1 MYLLSLRW
9 DKGLGNAAIS
19 GRMLYGAGYWDFAN
33 EQESA
38 VDNANTRVYLS
49 ELATSSATLSW
60 YKAEITLPPTELTLA
75 IEILD
80 SAVGEA
86 DNIIGDDLVT
96 GGVSAASGGAG
107 SISGGITRES
117 FAVKVLTVLGVYDR
131 SGIEADDQQNV
142 LDAYDAVYQELKDDG
157 LVTWSQGDGELIP
170 VRFMNSL
177 VAIVAATDVLIGAY
191 PQQPNRAQAIAL
203 GAAMG
208 QRRIRKQLAS
218 AQDTETTTVEYF

>member
-1 MYLLSLRW
+1 MYLLAHR
-9 DKGLGNAAIS
+9 DAKGRGDITIT
-19 GRMLYGAGYWDFAN
+19 GRMLYGVGYWDFAN

-38 VDNANTRVYLS
+38 VDNANTRVFLS
-49 ELATSSATLSW
+49 EFPTSSATLSW
-60 YKAEITLPPTELTLA
+60 YKAEITLPPSALTLA

-80 SAVGEA
+80 SAVGAA

-96 GGVSAASGGAG
+96 GGVSVTGGAG
-107 SISGGITRES
+107 SISGGVTRES

-177 VAIVAATDVLIGAY
+177 VAIVAATDVLMGAY

-203 GAAMG
+203 GAAIG

>member
-1 MYLLSLRW
+1 MYLLAHR
-9 DKGLGNAAIS
+9 DAKGRGDIAIT

-38 VDNANTRVYLS
+38 VDNANTRVFLS
-49 ELATSSATLSW
+49 EFPTSSATLSW
-60 YKAEITLPPTELTLA
+60 YKAEITLPPSALTLA

-80 SAVGEA
+80 SAVGET

-96 GGVSAASGGAG
+96 GGVSVTGGAG

-157 LVTWSQGDGELIP
+157 LVTWSQGEGELIP

-177 VAIVAATDVLIGAY
+177 VAIVAATDVLLGAY
-191 PQQPNRAQAIAL
+191 PQPVARAQAIAL
-203 GAAMG
+203 GASMG

>member
-9 DKGLGNAAIS
+9 DKGLGDTAIS
-19 GRMLYGAGYWDFAN
+19 ARMLYGAGYWDFAN
-33 EQESA
+33 AQEVAEDSA
-38 VDNANTRVYLS
+38 DTRVYLS

-60 YKAEITLPPTELTLA
+60 YKAEITLPPAALTLA

-80 SAVGEA
+80 SAVGAA

-96 GGVSAASGGAG
+96 GGVSVAGGAG
-107 SISGGITRES
+107 SVSGGITRES

-157 LVTWSQGDGELIP
+157 LVTWSQGEGELIP

-177 VAIVAATDVLIGAY
+177 VAIVAATDVLLGAY

-203 GAAMG
+203 GAVMG

>member
-9 DKGLGNAAIS
+9 DKGLGDTAIS
-19 GRMLYGAGYWDFAN
+19 ARMIYGAGYWDFAN

-38 VDNANTRVYLS
+38 VDSANTRVYLS

-60 YKAEITLPPTELTLA
+60 YKAEITLPPSALTLA

-80 SAVGEA
+80 SAVGAA

-96 GGVSAASGGAG
+96 GGVSVAGGAG
-107 SISGGITRES
+107 SVSGGITRES

-131 SGIEADDQQNV
+131 SSIEADDQQNV

-177 VAIVAATDVLIGAY
+177 VAIVAATDVLLGAY

-218 AQDTETTTVEYF
+218 AQDTETTTVDYF

>member
-9 DKGLGNAAIS
+9 DKGLGDTAIS
-19 GRMLYGAGYWDFAN
+19 ARMLYGAGYWDFAN
-33 EQESA
+33 AQEVAEDSA
-38 VDNANTRVYLS
+38 DTRVYLS

-60 YKAEITLPPTELTLA
+60 YKAEITLPPAALTLA

-96 GGVSAASGGAG
+96 GGVSVAGGAG

-157 LVTWSQGDGELIP
+157 LVTWSQGEGELIP

-177 VAIVAATDVLIGAY
+177 VAIVAATDVLLGAY

>member
-9 DKGLGNAAIS
+9 DKGLGDTAIS
-19 GRMLYGAGYWDFAN
+19 ARMLYGAGYWDFAN
-33 EQESA
+33 AQEVAEDSA
-38 VDNANTRVYLS
+38 DTRVYLS

-60 YKAEITLPPTELTLA
+60 YKAEITLPPSALTLA

-80 SAVGEA
+80 SAVGEV

-96 GGVSAASGGAG
+96 GGVSVAGGTG
-107 SISGGITRES
+107 SVSGGITRES

-157 LVTWSQGDGELIP
+157 LVTWSQGEGELIP

-177 VAIVAATDVLIGAY
+177 VAIVAATDVLLGAY

-208 QRRIRKQLAS
+208 QRRIRKQLAA

>member
-9 DKGLGNAAIS
+9 DKGLGDTAIS
-19 GRMLYGAGYWDFAN
+19 ARMIYGAGYWDFAN

-38 VDNANTRVYLS
+38 VDSANTRVYLS

-60 YKAEITLPPTELTLA
+60 YKAEITLPPSALTLA

-80 SAVGEA
+80 SAVGAA

-96 GGVSAASGGAG
+96 GGVSVAGGAG
-107 SISGGITRES
+107 SVSGGITRES

-131 SGIEADDQQNV
+131 SSIEADDQQNV

-177 VAIVAATDVLIGAY
+177 VAIVAATDVLLGAY
-191 PQQPNRAQAIAL
+191 PQQPNRAQDIAL
-203 GAAMG
+203 GAVMG

>member
-9 DKGLGNAAIS
+9 DKGLGDTAIS
-19 GRMLYGAGYWDFAN
+19 ARMLYGAGYWDFAN
-33 EQESA
+33 AQEMAEDSA
-38 VDNANTRVYLS
+38 DTRVYLS

-60 YKAEITLPPTELTLA
+60 YKAEITLPPSALTLA

-96 GGVSAASGGAG
+96 GGVSVSGGAG
-107 SISGGITRES
+107 SVSGGITRES
-117 FAVKVLTVLGVYDR
+117 FAIKVLTVLGVYDR

-177 VAIVAATDVLIGAY
+177 VAIVAATDVLMGAY
-191 PQQPNRAQAIAL
+191 PQQQNRAQAIAL